1 MVSKAKRVHAYVWSA
16 LAAAALLAFLL
27 IGYLNADVGGIGI
40 VICFPIFVFSFVS
53 CLILGNNFIGDM
65 VLEIFSWGFVKMPG
79 LIFTLDLD
87 GLIWLLTVKLL
98 FWVIGLILA
107 TICGILAIA
116 LGLIVSVFV
125 YPSAII
131 KNIRGIEENV

>member
-65 VLEIFSWGFVKMPG
+65 VLEIFSWGFVRMPG

-87 GLIWLLTVKLL
+87 GILWLLTVKLL
-98 FWVIGLILA
+98 FWVLGILLA
-107 TICGILAIA
+107 ILCGILGVV
-116 LGLIVSVFV
+116 LGAVLSIFV
-125 YPSAII
+125 YPFALYRAY
-131 KNIRGIEENV
+131 RGKEMED